1 MQPPFKLVVI
11 TGMSGA
17 GKTVAIQS
25 LEDIGYFCI
34 DNLPPLL
41 LPKFA
46 ELFKQANGSL
56 QKVAIVV
63 DLRGRAFF
71 STLLEALQ
79 ALAEEDG
86 IRAHILFLDADDQT
100 LVRRYKETRRR
111 HPLNTEGTLL
121 SGIRQER
128 KLLLD
133 LKTQAHE
140 VIDTSH
146 MKPADLKKK
155 VTTLFSHEDSDKM
168 TVSFLSFGFKHGVPI
183 DADLLF
189 DVRFIPNPYYIEEL
203 RPQNGTDIHVYD
215 YVLKWEQTQVFLDKV
230 KDLLRFL
237 IPYYQNEGKAHLM
250 VAIGCTGGQHRSVA
264 IAEHLYRSFRETEQ
278 SQVIHRD
285 LKKGG

>member
-25 LEDIGYFCI
+25 LEDTGYFCI

-79 ALAEEDG
+79 ALEQEDG
-86 IRAHILFLDADDQT
+86 IQAHILFLDADDQT

-133 LKTQAHE
+133 LKARAHE
-140 VIDTSH
+140 VIDTSQ
-146 MKPADLKKK
+146 MKPADLKKQ
-155 VTTLFSHEDSDKM
+155 VTTLFSHEDSSKM
-168 TVSFLSFGFKHGVPI
+168 TISFLSFGFKHGVPI

-215 YVLKWEQTQVFLDKV
+215 YVLKWEQTQIFLEKV

-237 IPYYQNEGKAHLM
+237 IPYYRNEGKAHLM

-264 IAEHLYRSFRETEQ
+264 IAEHLYRSFKETEQ
-278 SQVIHRD
+278 SQVIHRE